1 MSENLD
7 RIGGSLINAV
17 LGALILWVGQ
27 TTFRHAGL
35 LAGIDQ
41 KFVTVDQQ
49 VTNVSE
55 RYDSLRSWLDKVV
68 NNIKDDSRLQFT
80 TTDAEKL
87 VVQFRKL
94 DDFTAGIERR
104 LTDRLT
110 ALEVK
115 LAALETHDANAQQ
128 IAALHAEVAQLRYA
142 MAQPIASP
150 DVRYQQAATISQQP
164 VYLPPVGARR

>member
-49 VTNVSE
+49 VANVSE

-110 ALEVK
+110 SLEVK
-115 LAALETHDANAQQ
+115 LAALETHDANSQQ
-128 IAALHAEVAQLRYA
+128 IAALQAEVAQLRYA

-150 DVRYQQAATISQQP
+150 DARYQQATTISQQP